1 MKYPNGTFK
10 EWASNVTEREHYENQ
25 ILYTY
30 YCKINEAFIICFK
43 ILIFSIFFLN
53 LQLFIH
59 SFLCS
64 SFWSYHLSI
73 FILKNEKVQYSIRVH
88 C

>member
-43 ILIFSIFFLN
+43 ILIFSIFFP
-53 LQLFIH
+53 
-59 SFLCS
+59 
-64 SFWSYHLSI
+64 I
-73 FILKNEKVQYSIRVH
+73 FQQSQQYWYSIKTD
-88 C
+88 